1 MRQTSN
7 VVAYKG
13 QSEALSNRIKGLS
26 DSHKLSCFLSDLKD
40 EVRLPVKMLHPK
52 NLNEAFGLAKIQE
65 EYLNSSR
72 RSQRPSFDSAKPSIL
87 GPRPEGKM
95 ESRLKLPLQRFPPA
109 QMEER
114 RRKGLCFNC
123 DENFQPRHHCKS
135 AKLFLL
141 EGLYPFQDSSSN
153 AQLVELDDSEATLL
167 QLDEDKSINSRSES
181 KVGEAE
187 ITLYA
192 FLGSP
197 SPGTMRI
204 QGKINGHC
212 LVILIDTGS
221 THNFVDAAMISVLHL
236 PLDPSVTFEVKVA
249 NGASIRTQGVC
260 SNVKVAMQG

>member
-1 MRQTSN
+1 M
-7 VVAYKG
+7 
-13 QSEALSNRIKGLS
+13 
-26 DSHKLSCFLSDLKD
+26 
-40 EVRLPVKMLHPK
+40 
-52 NLNEAFGLAKIQE
+52 
-65 EYLNSSR
+65 
-72 RSQRPSFDSAKPSIL
+72 
-87 GPRPEGKM
+87 
-95 ESRLKLPLQRFPPA
+95 
-109 QMEER
+109 
-114 RRKGLCFNC
+114 
-123 DENFQPRHHCKS
+123 
-135 AKLFLL
+135 

-153 AQLVELDDSEATLL
+153 AQFVELDDFEATLL
-167 QLDEDKSINSRSES
+167 QLDEDKSIHNRVES

-192 FLGSP
+192 LLGSP

-221 THNFVDAAMISVLHL
+221 THNFVNAAMIFVLHL